1 MHHNLRGTYSSAYA
15 DGLLGIENKE
25 NTMAYFLASIE
36 KRNGMKTLLIIVIT
50 VLLPLGAVVAQ
61 NEYAS
66 SKGFVSFFSKAPV
79 ADVDAK
85 NGKVK
90 VEMNTSDGELTV
102 DITMTDFQFK
112 NKKMG
117 RDARKKYLEI
127 DKYPKAG
134 FKGKIQGKID
144 YDKPGSYKV
153 TATGKLKIH
162 GVEKD
167 IKEEG
172 TITVRDKGQ
181 VKLQSEF
188 GVALAD
194 YKIETPK
201 ILGQEMTDDK
211 VLIKIEATLTQVA
224 PKKKEK

>member
-1 MHHNLRGTYSSAYA
+1 
-15 DGLLGIENKE
+15 
-25 NTMAYFLASIE
+25 
-36 KRNGMKTLLIIVIT
+36 MKTILIILIGI
-50 VLLPLGAVVAQ
+50 LLPLQKVAAQ
-61 NEYAS
+61 DKYMTT
-66 SKGFVSFFSKAPV
+66 KGRVSFFSKAPV

-85 NGKVK
+85 NEKVK
-90 VEMNTSDGELTV
+90 VEMNTSDGEVTI
-102 DITMTDFQFK
+102 DITMTDFQFE

-127 DKYPKAG
+127 DKHQKAG

-144 YDKPGSYKV
+144 YDKPGSYKA

-167 IKEEG
+167 VTKEG
-172 TITVRDKGQ
+172 TVTVGDKGQ
-181 VKLQSEF
+181 ITLKSEF

-211 VLIKIEATLTQVA
+211 VLIKIEATLTKVDS
-224 PKKKEK
+224 KKKNK

>member
-1 MHHNLRGTYSSAYA
+1 MEYY
-15 DGLLGIENKE
+15 
-25 NTMAYFLASIE
+25 LASIE
-36 KRNGMKTLLIIVIT
+36 KQHDMKTLFIIATLI
-50 VLLPLGAVVAQ
+50 LLPLLGAVAQ
-61 NEYAS
+61 NKLTSTNGY
-66 SKGFVSFFSKAPV
+66 VSFFSKASIT
-79 ADVDAK
+79 DVDAK
-85 NGKVK
+85 NEKVK
-90 VEMNTSDGELTV
+90 VEMNTSDGEVTF

-112 NKKMG
+112 NNKMG

-162 GVEKD
+162 GVEKHVS
-167 IKEEG
+167 EAG
-172 TITVRDKGQ
+172 TVTVGEKGQ

-194 YKIETPK
+194 YKIETPQ

-211 VLIKIEATLTQVA
+211 VLIKIEATLTKVA
-224 PKKKEK
+224 VKKQNK

>member
-1 MHHNLRGTYSSAYA
+1 
-15 DGLLGIENKE
+15 
-25 NTMAYFLASIE
+25 MAYFLASIG
-36 KRNGMKTLLIIVIT
+36 KRHGMKTLFIIVIT
-50 VLLPLGAVVAQ
+50 ILLPLQGVVAQ
-61 NEYAS
+61 NKLVTT
-66 SKGFVSFFSKAPV
+66 KGHVSFFSKASIT
-79 ADVDAK
+79 DVDAQ

-90 VEMNTSDGELTV
+90 VEMNTSDGEIIV

-112 NKKMG
+112 SKKMG

-144 YDKPGSYKV
+144 YDKPGSYKA

-167 IKEEG
+167 INQEG
-172 TITVRDKGQ
+172 TVTIGDKGQ
-181 VKLQSEF
+181 VRLQSEF

-194 YKIETPK
+194 YKIEPPK

-211 VLIKIEATLTQVA
+211 VLIKIEATLTKVVA
-224 PKKKEK
+224 KKKTK

>member
-1 MHHNLRGTYSSAYA
+1 MLNRKQKQQIILWHICWRLQKNDH
-15 DGLLGIENKE
+15 
-25 NTMAYFLASIE
+25 
-36 KRNGMKTLLIIVIT
+36 GMKTLLIVATSI
-50 VLLPLGAVVAQ
+50 LLPLQGVLAQ
-61 NEYAS
+61 NEYTS
-66 SKGFVSFFSKAPV
+66 TKGYVSFFSKAPV

-85 NGKVK
+85 NAKVK
-90 VEMNTSDGELTV
+90 VEMNTSNGEVIV
-102 DITMTDFQFK
+102 DITMMDFQFK

-127 DKYPKAG
+127 DKHPKAG

-144 YDKPGSYKV
+144 YDKPGSYKA

-167 IKEEG
+167 VTAEG
-172 TITVRDKGQ
+172 TVTVGDKGQ

-201 ILGQEMTDDK
+201 ILGQEMTEDK
-211 VLIKIEATLTQVA
+211 VLVKIEATLTKV
-224 PKKKEK
+224 